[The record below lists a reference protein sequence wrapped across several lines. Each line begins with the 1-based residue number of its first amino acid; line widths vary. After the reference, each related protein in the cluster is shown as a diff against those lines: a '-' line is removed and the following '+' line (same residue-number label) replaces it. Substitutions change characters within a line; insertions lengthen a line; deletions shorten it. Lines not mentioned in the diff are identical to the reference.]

1 VKNKVSSSLATSDGY
16 THSHSTDW
24 KSNLKKTR
32 LFVWTNKSIEI
43 VYLKYLKRM
52 WCFHEIIK
60 DCARFVFLLT

>member
-52 WCFHEIIK
+52 WCFH
-60 DCARFVFLLT
+60 